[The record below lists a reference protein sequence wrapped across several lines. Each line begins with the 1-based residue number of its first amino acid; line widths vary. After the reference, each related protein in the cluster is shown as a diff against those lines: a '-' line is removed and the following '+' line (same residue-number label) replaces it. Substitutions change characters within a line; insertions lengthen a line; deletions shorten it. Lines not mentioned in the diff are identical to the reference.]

1 MYIFLILISLL
12 NFSYSGKLEVK
23 DGWVRPAGKGMNT
36 AFYFKAVNN
45 SDKADTLLSVKS
57 TVAKMV
63 QMHETFNK
71 NGMMGMRQIKTIPI
85 QAKSIL
91 EFKPGSYHVMVMNLK
106 KDLKKG
112 SLAEFTL
119 HFKYAGDITVK
130 APVKMPGD

>member
-12 NFSYSGKLEVK
+12 NFSNSGKLEVK

-36 AFYFKAVNN
+36 AFYFKVTNN
-45 SDKADTLLSVKS
+45 SDKVDTLLSVKS
-57 TVAKMV
+57 SIAKMV
-63 QMHETFNK
+63 QMHETFNRD
-71 NGMMGMRQIKTIPI
+71 GMMGMRQIKAIPV
-85 QAKSIL
+85 QAKSTL

-119 HFKYAGDITVK
+119 YFKYAGDIAVK

>member
-36 AFYFKAVNN
+36 AFYFKAINN

-57 TVAKMV
+57 DVAKMV
-63 QMHETFNK
+63 QMHETFSK
-71 NGMMGMRQIKTIPI
+71 NGMMGMRQVKAIPI
-85 QAKSIL
+85 KSKSTL
-91 EFKPGSYHVMVMNLK
+91 EFKPGGYHVMVMNLK

-119 HFKYAGDITVK
+119 HFKYAGDVTVK
-130 APVKMPGD
+130 APVKMPGE